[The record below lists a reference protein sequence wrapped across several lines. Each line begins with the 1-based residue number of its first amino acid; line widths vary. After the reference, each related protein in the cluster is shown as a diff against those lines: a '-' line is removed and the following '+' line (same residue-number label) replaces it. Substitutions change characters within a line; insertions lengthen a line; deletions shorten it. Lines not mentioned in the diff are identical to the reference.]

1 MGVFLDVFFLSLLY
15 YMMNGIWACRISEII
30 LQFWNSFNNGLNILG
45 RHMIKVASITSNIS
59 LPKIWNITLWILH
72 LPCFCFFFFFFY
84 VKIRGLQTDHVLA
97 IAKPRLS
104 PDCYQY
110 ASNSQT
116 FLSPSKAHNIVNVNV
131 NGSIVHYIY
140 FRGISTQLNL
150 SDPWP
155 DI

>member
-1 MGVFLDVFFLSLLY
+1 MD
-15 YMMNGIWACRISEII
+15 
-30 LQFWNSFNNGLNILG
+30 
-45 RHMIKVASITSNIS
+45 
-59 LPKIWNITLWILH
+59 ITLALF
-72 LPCFCFFFFFFY
+72 LLFFSCFFFFFY

-116 FLSPSKAHNIVNVNV
+116 FLSPSKAHNIVNVN
-131 NGSIVHYIY
+131 GSIVHYIY

-150 SDPWP
+150 SNPWP